1 MSDDV
6 ENTCGDFTNTTKESC
21 ETACATVSF
30 TGPDQKM
37 TTEHS
42 CSTAVPIAALVGED
56 VCQGK
61 GEECFK
67 HDDMEEEGI
76 KLTDVNIC
84 CCAGELYDHIFIF
97 NHFLHTCFMFRCNK
111 SNQGNVAP
119 SLRMSLEVTFALV
132 MAWVIFK

>member
-1 MSDDV
+1 VSDDV

-84 CCAGELYDHIFIF
+84 CCAGEL
-97 NHFLHTCFMFRCNK
+97 CNK